1 MSIYQKNKMKQK
13 KRKTTIEILDEMDKR
28 NEYLEKLDKIREERN
43 KLNLSPF
50 STNMKGKKNNNG
62 KINQKN

>member
-1 MSIYQKNKMKQK
+1 MEKYKNQK

-50 STNMKGKKNNNG
+50 GTNMKDKKNNDG
-62 KINQKN
+62 KTTQKN

>member
-1 MSIYQKNKMKQK
+1 MKQK
-13 KRKTTIEILDEMDKR
+13 KRKTTIEILEKIDKR
-28 NEYLEKLDKIREERN
+28 NEYLAKLDKIREERN

-50 STNMKGKKNNNG
+50 GTNMKDKKNDNG